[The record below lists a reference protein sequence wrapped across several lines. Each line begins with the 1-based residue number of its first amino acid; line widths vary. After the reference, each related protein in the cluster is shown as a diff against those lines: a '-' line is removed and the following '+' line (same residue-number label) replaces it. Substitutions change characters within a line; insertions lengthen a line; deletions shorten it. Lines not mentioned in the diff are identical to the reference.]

1 MRWKL
6 TVALLAS
13 LVLMPSS
20 PAAAGTLATQNS
32 CKWSDGVWRHLNV
45 DLTGTGTP
53 SPVAPGS
60 GLSLTAASVHVR
72 LPDYL
77 AQAGHGLGI
86 LKAGDNE
93 IQAKA
98 WVAVAAPGTPQG
110 VQVFALQTVA
120 HTTITED
127 ASGAYVSSTPIDVTV
142 PLPDSAW
149 TAGAALVAF
158 SQAGAGTLPP
168 VPAGAAGGN
177 VQPSGS
183 AFISASIGGGGLRL
197 NIDCQPGTG
206 EGTTPP
212 TPATAGAFE
221 TVALDAG
228 APAIPAPLVKTP
240 VIALR
245 TTKLKRSG
253 KSVSVSI
260 ACADAPCRGTA
271 TMTKATK
278 KVAYSLAAGTRKT
291 VKFTL
296 SAGAVKSLKKK
307 SLLVTVKL
315 VNTGGK
321 TVTKKL
327 RLK

>member
-6 TVALLAS
+6 TVALLAG
-13 LVLMPSS
+13 LVIIPTA
-20 PAAAGTLATQNS
+20 PASAGTLATQNS
-32 CKWSDGVWRHLNV
+32 CKWSDGYWRHLNV
-45 DLTGTGTP
+45 DLTGTGAP
-53 SPVAPGS
+53 SPVSPGS
-60 GLSLTAASVHVR
+60 GLNLTGASVHVR

-98 WVAVAAPGTPQG
+98 WVALAAPGTPQG

-127 ASGAYVSSTPIDVTV
+127 ASGVYVSSTPIDVTV

-149 TAGAALVAF
+149 TAGAAPVSF

-168 VPAGAAGGN
+168 VPAGSGGGN

-183 AFISASIGGGGLRL
+183 AFISASIGGGGLKL

-206 EGTTPP
+206 EGTTLP
-212 TPATAGAFE
+212 TPAVAAPFE
-221 TVALDAG
+221 QVAVDAG
-228 APAIPAPLVKTP
+228 APALPAPLVKTP

-253 KSVSVSI
+253 RSVSVSI
-260 ACADAPCRGTA
+260 ACADAPCKGTA

-278 KVAYSLAAGTRKT
+278 KVAFSLAAGARKT

-296 SAGAVKSLKKK
+296 SAGAVKSLKKQ
-307 SLLVTVKL
+307 SLLVTFKL
-315 VNTGGK
+315 TNTGGK